1 MDINQIESL
10 ILSEWEDFY
19 IDYKKI
25 LMILGKLKNNN
36 KEKKDK
42 EENNNI
48 EINTLEEKLLDNNEQ
63 NYEEKIRMN
72 NNKNE
77 VNDVF
82 VKYIIQLSL
91 EKNKI
96 CFFDNLLQNK
106 RHKKRYEEIIEQLK
120 YIEKNETIKIFKK
133 QLLQSL
139 KNLCREISNYE
150 INYLHVNNSIMNDII
165 YSEESK
171 LFDENSIINNDE
183 DFQNLKKIK
192 NEISSFFEKT
202 KEYNNKFLSQIKEQY
217 KYYSEQEK
225 EDYDQKSDDENE
237 NDNDNIT
244 NNSLPNPKRLK
255 NAKFKLKLYK
265 ISFSI
270 MIVLLFLC
278 SFIYFFYLNID
289 IDEDPEFRS
298 LIPMYRTYG
307 IICLYLWF
315 IGLNIKAWEDI
326 KINYR
331 ALFSF
336 QLSKN
341 SIIDIC
347 TCASIFCSFLF
358 LSFLIYFITRTPI
371 GIKLGLN
378 LYNIADILPAFIWLS
393 LLLYFFCPFK
403 ILNYEGRNNIK
414 KLFWECIASI
424 LIPIEFKHIWFMDQ
438 LTSLIGPMRDIEYT
452 FCYYSYYAN
461 PFETRQLYC
470 SNSRIVYLIIAIFP
484 NLFRCLQVGR
494 QIIDNQKVFPYIFN
508 IGKYTFNII
517 VATFSFLSQFH
528 IIFYYFWL
536 ANAFI
541 SGCYSSFWDLKMDW
555 GYFESNSY
563 NYPLRNKT
571 KFKKKFLC
579 ILSIPVDIIL
589 RFLWM
594 LSISPEI
601 MSQYIKPEFLALV
614 LYTLEMIRRAI
625 WNFIRVEFE
634 HYELEKMYQI
644 SFYEELPLI
653 KLSNGKYMTNENKLL
668 NILDIEKKDRIIL
681 ELRELFNSLDKD
693 KKKFDKNKETSLN
706 HLIENKKYEKH
717 IKTLLDEYL
726 SKYKKD
732 SNENSF
738 N

>member
-10 ILSEWEDFY
+10 ILSEWEEFY
-19 IDYKKI
+19 IDYKTILKI
-25 LMILGKLKNNN
+25 IGKINNNN
-36 KEKKDK
+36 KNEQKDDSK
-42 EENNNI
+42 IDNNY
-48 EINTLEEKLLDNNEQ
+48 LEEKLLDNNEQ
-63 NYEEKIRMN
+63 NNEEKKRIN
-72 NNKNE
+72 NRFKI
-77 VNDVF
+77 
-82 VKYIIQLSL
+82 YITQLNL

-96 CFFDNLLQNK
+96 CFFDNLLQKKRHNK
-106 RHKKRYEEIIEQLK
+106 RFEEIIEQLK

-139 KNLCREISNYE
+139 KNLYRELSNYG
-150 INYLHVNNSIMNDII
+150 INYLDVNYNLMNDII
-165 YSEESK
+165 YQEESK
-171 LFDENSIINNDE
+171 FIEENPSLIKNEE

-192 NEISSFFEKT
+192 NEIKIFFEKA
-202 KEYNNKFLSQIKEQY
+202 KEYNDKFLSQINEQY

-225 EDYDQKSDDENE
+225 VNDENTDDESNNE
-237 NDNDNIT
+237 INK
-244 NNSLPNPKRLK
+244 SLPNPSRLK
-255 NAKFKLKLYK
+255 KASFKIKLYK
-265 ISFSI
+265 ISLII
-270 MIVLLFLC
+270 MIILLFLC

-347 TCASIFCSFLF
+347 ICASIFCSFLF
-358 LSFLIYFITRTPI
+358 LAFLIYFITRTPL
-371 GIKLGLN
+371 GISLGLN
-378 LYNIADILPAFIWLS
+378 LYNIADILPAFIWLC

-403 ILNYEGRNNIK
+403 ILNYKGRNNIK
-414 KLFWECIASI
+414 KLFSECIASI

-452 FCYYSYYAN
+452 FCYYSYYNN
-461 PFETRQLYC
+461 PFQTRQLYC

-528 IIFYYFWL
+528 IMFYYFWL

-541 SGCYSSFWDLKMDW
+541 SGCYSSFWDIKMDW
-555 GYFESNSY
+555 GYFESGSY
-563 NYPLRNKT
+563 NWPLRNKT

-601 MSQYIKPEFLALV
+601 MSQYIRPEFLALV
-614 LYTLEMIRRAI
+614 LYTLEMIRRAF

-653 KLSNGKYMTNENKLL
+653 KLSSGKFMTNENKLL
-668 NILDIEKKDRIIL
+668 NILDVEKKDRMIL

-693 KKKFDKNKETSLN
+693 KKKYDKDEETSLK
-706 HLIENKKYEKH
+706 HLIENKKYDKH
-717 IKTLLDEYL
+717 IKSLLDEYL
-726 SKYKKD
+726 SKYKNDTK
-732 SNENSF
+732 ENSF

>member
-36 KEKKDK
+36 KEKKEK

-63 NYEEKIRMN
+63 NYEY
-72 NNKNE
+72 NKNE

-82 VKYIIQLSL
+82 KKYIIQLNL

-171 LFDENSIINNDE
+171 LFDENPIINNDE

-563 NYPLRNKT
+563 NWPLRNKT

-668 NILDIEKKDRIIL
+668 NILDVEKKDRIIL

-693 KKKFDKNKETSLN
+693 KKEYDKDKETSLN